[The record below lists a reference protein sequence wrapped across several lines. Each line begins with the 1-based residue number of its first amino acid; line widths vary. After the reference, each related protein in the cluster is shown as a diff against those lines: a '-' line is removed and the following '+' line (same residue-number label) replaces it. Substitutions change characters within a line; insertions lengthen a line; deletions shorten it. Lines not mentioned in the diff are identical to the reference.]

1 MNYREFSPIFV
12 IGRGETIRFE
22 LRYRTAQSRHRTS
35 MRVGHDGTAPRDN
48 EDVYRTFA
56 SSAVFMALF
65 IMVSSHRITR

>member
-22 LRYRTAQSRHRTS
+22 LRYRTAQSLHRTS
-35 MRVGHDGTAPRDN
+35 MRVGHDGTAPRD
-48 EDVYRTFA
+48 EDVYRNFA